1 MKIWTCSQCGAAER
15 HVTIPEGCSVCGGQ
29 METQDDRRIGGF
41 CEGVVRYRERQA
53 IEPWAAEAIKSF
65 EDEIDAAN
73 ADVAAVI
80 RLWQSGADLDERQ
93 RAVVSEVLAANRVDL
108 FAHVYGQA
116 A

>member
-1 MKIWTCSQCGAAER
+1 MKIWTCTACGATER
-15 HVTIPEGCSVCGGQ
+15 LAIIPEGCSVCGGQ

-41 CEGVVRYRERQA
+41 CEGVARYREAQA
-53 IEPWAAEAIKSF
+53 IEPWAADAIRSF

-80 RLWQSGADLDERQ
+80 RLWQSGAELDERQ
-93 RAVVSEVLAANRVDL
+93 FAIVTDALASNRVDL
-108 FAHVYGQA
+108 IGRVYERA